1 MRGAVLVVVGLVS
14 VLASSAVP
22 VLGDHARAY
31 GARSISFDHRGGN
44 AWWAEVAVGGAD
56 AANVVKVAAQDTGG
70 SWTSLEKKSWGA
82 WAASF
87 PIEAGHFVR
96 FRATFDDGAQAWG
109 CWFSHPDGVEHCHDA
124 WPKQGSYLKYDLRSS
139 SSAPDGSWWMVE
151 EVVAKVWVQDG
162 AWRGWCEGTRTEFAE
177 FAEPQWSN
185 TTVGAPVRTGPLKGS
200 VDTALGK
207 DTALTVLSGC
217 YAQPATMRV
226 TAIEDHTVTDD
237 GTPVE
242 VLSFRAD
249 ELPDESAYRD
259 WRANWDAHHGLL
271 LQWELQ
277 GLHSNSRG
285 ALVKT
290 DFPLG

>member
-1 MRGAVLVVVGLVS
+1 MRAPFLVALAAVS

-22 VLGDHARAY
+22 VLGDHARPY
-31 GARSISFDHRGGN
+31 EARSITFDHRGGN
-44 AWWAEVAVGGAD
+44 AWWVEVAVGGAD
-56 AANVVKVAAQDTGG
+56 AGDVVRVAAQDTGG
-70 SWTSLEKKSWGA
+70 AWTALTKRSWGS

-87 PIEAGHFVR
+87 HVEPGHLVR
-96 FRATFDDGAQAWG
+96 FRATFSDGSVAWG
-109 CWFSHPDGVEHCHDA
+109 CWFTHPGGVEHCHDG
-124 WPKQGSYLKYDLRSS
+124 WPKEGSHVWYEARNGA
-139 SSAPDGSWWMVE
+139 SAPDGSWWMQE
-151 EVVAKVWVQDG
+151 EVVAKLWVQDG
-162 AWRGWCEGTRTEFAE
+162 AWRGWCSGTRTEFHE
-177 FAEPQWSN
+177 YGEPQWRN
-185 TTVGAPVRTGPLKGS
+185 TTVGAPVRTGPLKAS

-207 DTALTVLSGC
+207 DTTLTVLSGC

-237 GTPVE
+237 GAPVE

-249 ELPDESAYRD
+249 ESPDESAYRD